1 MNGKIRPSRLLQ
13 SPYIQIRAKV
23 TMPGT
28 TNGKPNIK
36 EELKYVLPPSV
47 KKIAKYI
54 TNQIF
59 GSDLVTQTEGLDI
72 NWIMPSLSAALEEAI
87 YDKEAFIYIHKFN
100 GKVYLEC
107 LKKCDIHDLVQK
119 YDQIIS
125 FKLYEDFEVKD
136 ENGRDI
142 TMSLERKVKINED
155 GTSTI
160 EMKAYEK
167 NEKDNEWN
175 NISLE
180 RFNRITE
187 NEYSVVYNLPYEVL
201 INVDIG
207 QEFFKDS
214 EKLINEEMIVLNTMA
229 DEIEKTKT
237 RIVTTQHYQSGDIVG
252 SWNPSSN
259 MYDVQQMNLGSLQDY
274 FTLLPGDRE
283 HQVFEFLQ
291 GDIRVKEY
299 VDTFKF
305 YDYQII
311 QMANLS
317 PATFGYEKDA
327 YQNVASVDLNA
338 NTTEMTIEAIKKQI
352 EPQINKL
359 IENIIKLQQAIN
371 TDINVIPA
379 DLVWDY
385 GSNER
390 FDDMKK
396 IKTLKLIQNTMA
408 VPYEVRTKIIA
419 PILNKL
425 IDEDIKSDDLYNKYK
440 EEERDIKVTYEE
452 I

>member
-72 NWIMPSLSAALEEAI
+72 NWIMPSLSTALEEAI

-136 ENGRDI
+136 ENGRDV
-142 TMSLERKVKINED
+142 TMSLERKVKINDD

-175 NISLE
+175 SISLE

-187 NEYSVVYNLPYEVL
+187 NEYSLIYNLPYEVL
-201 INVDIG
+201 VNIDIG

-259 MYDVQQMNLGSLQDY
+259 MYEVQTMNLGTLQDY

-359 IENIIKLQQAIN
+359 IENIIKLQQAIQ
-371 TDINVIPA
+371 TDINVIPI

-408 VPYEVRTKIIA
+408 VPYSIRTKIIA

-425 IDEDIKSDDLYNKYK
+425 IDEEVVSDDLFKAYK
-440 EEERDIKVTYEE
+440 EEEKDINITYEE

>member
-1 MNGKIRPSRLLQ
+1 
-13 SPYIQIRAKV
+13 V
-23 TMPGT
+23 
-28 TNGKPNIK
+28 
-36 EELKYVLPPSV
+36 
-47 KKIAKYI
+47 
-54 TNQIF
+54 
-59 GSDLVTQTEGLDI
+59 
-72 NWIMPSLSAALEEAI
+72 
-87 YDKEAFIYIHKFN
+87 
-100 GKVYLEC
+100 
-107 LKKCDIHDLVQK
+107 
-119 YDQIIS
+119 
-125 FKLYEDFEVKD
+125 
-136 ENGRDI
+136 
-142 TMSLERKVKINED
+142 
-155 GTSTI
+155 
-160 EMKAYEK
+160 
-167 NEKDNEWN
+167 
-175 NISLE
+175 
-180 RFNRITE
+180 
-187 NEYSVVYNLPYEVL
+187 LPYEVI
-201 INVDIG
+201 INLDIG
-207 QEFFKDS
+207 EEFFKDS
-214 EKLINEEMIVLNTMA
+214 TKLLNEEMNVINTIA
-229 DEIEKTKT
+229 EEIEKTKT

-299 VDTFKF
+299 EDTFKF

-390 FDDMKK
+390 FDDIKK

-425 IDEDIKSDDLYNKYK
+425 IDEDVKSDDLYNKYK

>member
-36 EELKYVLPPSV
+36 EELRYVLPPSV

-72 NWIMPSLSAALEEAI
+72 NWIMPTLSTALEDAI

-100 GKVYLEC
+100 NKVYLEC

-125 FKLYEDFEVKD
+125 FKLYEDFDVKD

-142 TMSLERKVKINED
+142 TMSLERKVKINDD

-160 EMKAYEK
+160 EMKAFEK

-187 NEYSVVYNLPYEVL
+187 NEYSLIYNLPYEVL
-201 INVDIG
+201 VNIDIG
-207 QEFFKDS
+207 EEFFKDS
-214 EKLINEEMIVLNTMA
+214 EKLINEEMIVLNTIA
-229 DEIEKTKT
+229 EEIEKTKT

-252 SWNPSSN
+252 SWSPSSN
-259 MYDVQQMNLGSLQDY
+259 MYDVQQMNLGTLQDY
-274 FTLLPGDRE
+274 FILLPGDRE

-299 VDTFKF
+299 TDTFKF

-352 EPQINKL
+352 EPQINRL
-359 IENIIKLQQAIN
+359 IENIIKLQQAIR
-371 TDINVIPA
+371 TDVNVIPA

-390 FDDMKK
+390 FDDIKK
-396 IKTLKLIQNTMA
+396 IKTLKLIQNTMS
-408 VPYEVRTKIIA
+408 VPYSIRTKIIS

-425 IDEDIKSDDLYNKYK
+425 IDEPVLSDELYEAYKS
-440 EEERDIKVTYEE
+440 EERDINITYEE

>member
-72 NWIMPSLSAALEEAI
+72 NWIMPSLSTALEEAI

-125 FKLYEDFEVKD
+125 FKLYEDFDVKD

-142 TMSLERKVKINED
+142 TMSLERKVKINDD

-175 NISLE
+175 SISLE

-187 NEYSVVYNLPYEVL
+187 NEYSLIYNLPYEVL
-201 INVDIG
+201 VNIDIG

-259 MYDVQQMNLGSLQDY
+259 MYEVQTMNLGSLQDY

-359 IENIIKLQQAIN
+359 IENIIKLQQAIQ
-371 TDINVIPA
+371 TDINVIPI

-408 VPYEVRTKIIA
+408 VPYSIRTKIIA

-425 IDEDIKSDDLYNKYK
+425 IDEEVVSDDLFKAYK
-440 EEERDIKVTYEE
+440 EEEKDINITYEE

>member
-1 MNGKIRPSRLLQ
+1 MNGKIRPAYVLQ
-13 SPYIQIRAKV
+13 SPYIQIKAKV

-36 EELKYVLPPSV
+36 EEMRYVLPPSV

-72 NWIMPSLSAALEEAI
+72 NWIMPSLATALEEAI

-107 LKKCDIHDLVQK
+107 IKKCDLHDLVQK
-119 YDQIIS
+119 YDKIIS
-125 FKLYEDFEVKD
+125 FKMYEDFDVKD

-142 TMSLERKVKINED
+142 TISLERNVKINED

-167 NEKDNEWN
+167 NERDGKWL
-175 NISLE
+175 NISLD
-180 RFNRITE
+180 RLNRLTD
-187 NEYSVVYNLPYEVL
+187 NEYSIIYNLPYEVL
-201 INVDIG
+201 VNIDVG

-252 SWNPSSN
+252 SWKPSSN
-259 MYDVQQMNLGSLQDY
+259 MYDVQQMDLGTLQDY

-291 GDIRVKEY
+291 GNIRTAEY
-299 VDTFKF
+299 INTFKF

-327 YQNVASVDLNA
+327 YQNTASVDMNA

-352 EPQINKL
+352 EPQINRL

-371 TDINVIPA
+371 AKVNVIPA
-379 DLVWDY
+379 DLIWDY

-396 IKTLKLIQNTMA
+396 IATLRQIQTTMS
-408 VPYEVRTKIIA
+408 VPYGIKAKIIS

-425 IDEDIKSDDLYNKYK
+425 IDEEVISDELYKAYK
-440 EEERDIKVTYEE
+440 EEEKDLRITYEE